1 VSDANPSGFSD
12 RSRARLIGA
21 AGVAIIILAAGAALM
36 PVADLRRG
44 SIVVGM
50 LLVAAG
56 AAEAFAGFFRHEVRA
71 LAMSAGGITAA
82 AGVYFLLNPT
92 AYFFPLLHVVIGWL
106 VLRSVVILFASRAS
120 HGSVKKWMSLSAAM
134 DVLLAVL
141 LLAGLSIAT
150 LVVTL
155 FGPTPPLVATFAWVL
170 AASFVVT
177 GLLLLEVASCERE
190 TAA

>member
-1 VSDANPSGFSD
+1 MSEAIPPGLSD
-12 RSRARLIGA
+12 RTRATAIGA
-21 AGVAIIILAAGAALM
+21 CGIAIILLAAGAALM

-44 SIVVGM
+44 STVVGA

-56 AAEAFAGFFRHEVRA
+56 IVEAIAGFFRHEVRA
-71 LAMSAGGITAA
+71 LAMSAGGVTAA
-82 AGVYFLLNPT
+82 AGLYFLLNPT
-92 AYFFPLLHVVIGWL
+92 AYFFPLLHVIIAWL
-106 VLRSVVILFASRAS
+106 VVRCVILLFASRAS

-150 LVVTL
+150 LVITL

-190 TAA
+190 TAE